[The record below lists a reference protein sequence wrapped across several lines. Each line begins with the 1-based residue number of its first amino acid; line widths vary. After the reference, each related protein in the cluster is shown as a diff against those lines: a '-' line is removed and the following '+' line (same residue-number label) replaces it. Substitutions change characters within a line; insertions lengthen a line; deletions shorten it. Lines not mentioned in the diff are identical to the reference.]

1 MAIKIAEI
9 LMCLNPLYWIF
20 TGISL
25 FIPGHTDALHFLTM
39 ALGGA
44 AWGIAS
50 FMLTEI
56 AIKIRGF
63 FIVWYLS
70 FFFGGI
76 VTVIWFYTADFLA
89 RRKTMVKIRSE
100 KMVKTIETTAD
111 RVAET
116 FEVYTPKRLKE
127 FEIQDYVDE
136 HKYDEAIWRANVKL
150 NFYLNRQENTE
161 VEKYQS
167 LINWLEHS
175 RQVYEDEIAVQ
186 NRVKK

>member
-1 MAIKIAEI
+1 
-9 LMCLNPLYWIF
+9 
-20 TGISL
+20 
-25 FIPGHTDALHFLTM
+25 
-39 ALGGA
+39 
-44 AWGIAS
+44 
-50 FMLTEI
+50 
-56 AIKIRGF
+56 
-63 FIVWYLS
+63 
-70 FFFGGI
+70 
-76 VTVIWFYTADFLA
+76 
-89 RRKTMVKIRSE
+89 MVKIRSE